1 MADGAQ
7 FLVLD
12 DFLDEDSW
20 TRLWTEFQFLELNAV
35 TRTTGAWKLD
45 DGAPLGGRELVL
57 PRGTWSQKGA
67 HARTRAPARR
77 TARSNADTAPGSP
90 SPTSPIARLLGRI
103 AEEEEALASL
113 LDGAWDRLV
122 GRPWVYPRGSGL
134 SWHVDDSQLYAGAF
148 VYYAHP
154 TWNAHW
160 GGELLIGE
168 LGSSGEGLGEPL
180 PVMGYRFETESY
192 SERLLE
198 VGGGAFVMPKPNR
211 LVLIAGAPHMVAR
224 VSDAAGHNVR
234 ASVAG
239 FFLRPSE
246 PTIRKQAAKKSAAGS
261 KATATKKARR

>member
-45 DGAPLGGRELVL
+45 DGVPLGGRELVL

-77 TARSNADTAPGSP
+77 TARSSADAAPGSP
-90 SPTSPIARLLGRI
+90 PLTSPIARLLGRI
-103 AEEEEALASL
+103 AEEEEALTSL

-122 GRPWVYPRGSGL
+122 GRPWVYPRGTGL

-148 VYYAHP
+148 IYYAHP

-168 LGSSGEGLGEPL
+168 LGSSKAGPSEPL
-180 PVMGYRFETESY
+180 PVMSYRFETESY

-211 LVLIAGAPHMVAR
+211 LVLIAGAPHMVAK

-239 FFLRPSE
+239 FFLRPTRPQPSQ
-246 PTIRKQAAKKSAAGS
+246 TQSRAAKARST
-261 KATATKKARR
+261 KAKR